1 MIRGRRTTGIRER
14 RSMMSIPRGQLG
26 RVRIIRV
33 DGVVLIVRVCAIDGK
48 RGAVFLVLVVKRGP
62 GGGRVG

>member
-1 MIRGRRTTGIRER
+1 MVGGRRTAGVRER
-14 RSMMSIPRGQLG
+14 RSMMSVPRGQLG
-26 RVRIIRV
+26 GVCIIRV
-33 DGVVLIVRVCAIDGK
+33 DGVELVVDVCAIDGE